1 MITLFQSRKLPRSPK
16 QKPFRS
22 PGRAFTLVE
31 LLVVIAIIGVLVAL
45 LLPAVQAAREAAR
58 RTQCQNHL
66 KQIGLGF
73 LNHESS
79 IGGLASGGWGY
90 KWTGDPD
97 ASSGEGQP
105 GGWAF
110 SILPYMEAGNI
121 TQIGKGQS
129 TNDKSAALVQQKS
142 TPIPFFICP
151 SRRPAELSFGPETS
165 VNAANPPDNLVAK
178 TDYAAN
184 GGSFAPPDQPTSQA
198 DRDAL
203 AAARRRVIGW
213 ESGPK
218 EGLRCLGNY
227 PTGCTWENYTPEFV
241 QMFNGAVVPR
251 FPIELRQIEDGTS
264 NTVLVAEKYFTLE
277 GEGRCSDNNSMY
289 QGYDWDV
296 IRWMDIKD
304 AYLPLKDD
312 ALPDEHCSKR
322 FGSIHPGTV
331 QAVFCDGS
339 VRGISFDIDPEE
351 WQMMGIRNDG
361 GQPQILVSARG
372 G

>member
-1 MITLFQSRKLPRSPK
+1 MITKVPKLNLLRLPERRPSRSRCS
-16 QKPFRS
+16 
-22 PGRAFTLVE
+22 AFTLVE
-31 LLVVIAIIGVLVAL
+31 LLVVIAIIGVLIAL

-73 LNHESS
+73 LNHESA

-97 ASSGEGQP
+97 AGSGEGQP

-121 TQIGKGQS
+121 TQIGSGLSPAQ
-129 TNDKSAALVQQKS
+129 KSAALVQQKS
-142 TPIPFFICP
+142 TPVPFFICP

-184 GGSFAPPDQPTSQA
+184 GGSFAPNDRPTLAS
-198 DRDAL
+198 DG
-203 AAARRRVIGW
+203 AAAVGW
-213 ESGPK
+213 EAGPR
-218 EGLRCLGNY
+218 EGLSCLGNY
-227 PTGCTWENYTPEFV
+227 PAGCEWLKYTPENV
-241 QMFNGAVVPR
+241 QKFNGVVVPR

-264 NTVLVAEKYFTLE
+264 NTVLVAEKYFDLE
-277 GEGRCSDNNSMY
+277 AEGQCSDNNSMY

-296 IRWMDIKD
+296 VRWMDVKD
-304 AYLPLKDD
+304 AYLPQQDGSITPVEK
-312 ALPDEHCSKR
+312 CSKR

-331 QAVFCDGS
+331 QAVYCDGS
-339 VRGISFDIDPEE
+339 VRGLSFDIDPEA

-361 GQPQILVSARG
+361 GQAQIIRSGRG